1 MLIELCRICTCPG
14 DFFLTGRTY
23 YLTTL
28 DHWQHN
34 AARFVNSHYV
44 RVAGIE
50 VAEGATAQAKTLP
63 TATTAQDTEERTQA
77 SPSILVVV
85 DADEGTHN
93 DLERSGWLPLPHP
106 LSLKPI
112 PPDSCH
118 VLAGRGIAPGAT
130 TLDVAEA
137 FAQVHPLLRHRVF

>member
-1 MLIELCRICTCPG
+1 
-14 DFFLTGRTY
+14 LTGRTY
-23 YLTTL
+23 YLTTMEL
-28 DHWQHN
+28 WQSN
-34 AARFVNSHYV
+34 AARFVTSHYV
-44 RVAGIE
+44 HVDGTAVGDAPPSE
-50 VAEGATAQAKTLP
+50 AETIPAETHAEHPVQNA
-63 TATTAQDTEERTQA
+63 QA

-112 PPDSCH
+112 PPSSYSA
-118 VLAGRGIAPGAT
+118 LAGRGIAPSAT

-137 FAQVHPLLRHRVF
+137 LAQVHPLLRHRIF

>member
-1 MLIELCRICTCPG
+1 M
-14 DFFLTGRTY
+14 TGRTY

-28 DHWQHN
+28 KLWQHN

-44 RVAGIE
+44 HVGANDI
-50 VAEGATAQAKTLP
+50 AEEARGEPKTSP
-63 TATTAQDTEERTQA
+63 PGTKSPEREEDA
-77 SPSILVVV
+77 NPSAAILVVV

-112 PPDSCH
+112 PLDSYTA
-118 VLAGRGIAPGAT
+118 LAGRGIGPAAT
-130 TLDVAEA
+130 TLDVAETL
-137 FAQVHPLLRHRVF
+137 AQVHPLLRHRIF